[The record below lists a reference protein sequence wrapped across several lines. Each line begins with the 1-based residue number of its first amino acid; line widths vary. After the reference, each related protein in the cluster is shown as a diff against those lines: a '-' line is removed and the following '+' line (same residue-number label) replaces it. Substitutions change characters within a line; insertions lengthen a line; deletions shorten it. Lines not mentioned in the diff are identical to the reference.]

1 LIELVTA
8 LAIVAILTS
17 IALPSY
23 FAYRARAQRSEARA
37 TLIQAAQWMERWR
50 TERGSYQDPL
60 KAPAP
65 PALPGPLQNSPAS
78 GNFTYQITVVTPT
91 PATYVLSAAP
101 MGSMAGDG
109 CGTYTL
115 DNTGLRQHTGALDPR
130 TCWGK

>member
-1 LIELVTA
+1 
-8 LAIVAILTS
+8 
-17 IALPSY
+17 
-23 FAYRARAQRSEARA
+23 
-37 TLIQAAQWMERWR
+37 MERWR